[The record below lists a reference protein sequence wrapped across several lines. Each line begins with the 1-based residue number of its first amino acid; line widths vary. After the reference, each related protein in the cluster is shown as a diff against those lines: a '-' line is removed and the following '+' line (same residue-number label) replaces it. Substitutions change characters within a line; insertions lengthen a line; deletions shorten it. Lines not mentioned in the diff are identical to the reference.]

1 MRVTT
6 LSAFVL
12 FEAVQLGLIAY
23 LGYRLMTDSCSQEA
37 PPPAVATNRP
47 PAPRRTTPRPS
58 ESAKSLPTPPRPEQH
73 KPETNFSL
81 PSQPPA
87 PDATPQQNRPS
98 PPSPSVAQSPSPP
111 HAMGAP
117 GVSSPATAPTP
128 QPHTSSARSET
139 GSVAA
144 GQPTSGR
151 RAAASP
157 PAAARAPNAFS
168 IEPSGRP
175 VPHTVAKPV
184 PRPDPWRYIYEEG
197 RWWYWS
203 PQRQW
208 LYYEGNRWH
217 ELHPQ
222 TPVADS
228 APAWAPSVAQ
238 EECVVDPATGR

>member
-12 FEAVQLGLIAY
+12 VEAVQLGLIAY
-23 LGYRLMTDSCSQEA
+23 LGYRLMTESCPQER

-58 ESAKSLPTPPRPEQH
+58 ESAKPLPTPSRPEQQ
-73 KPETNFSL
+73 KPETNSSL
-81 PSQPPA
+81 SSKPRASG
-87 PDATPQQNRPS
+87 ATPQQNKPS

-117 GVSSPATAPTP
+117 RVSSPATAPTP
-128 QPHTSSARSET
+128 EPRASLAPTET
-139 GSVAA
+139 GAAGA
-144 GQPTSGR
+144 GQPSSP
-151 RAAASP
+151 RAAAPP
-157 PAAARAPNAFS
+157 PAAPRAPNAFS
-168 IEPSGRP
+168 IEPSGHP

-208 LYYEGNRWH
+208 LYYEGNRWQ

-222 TPVADS
+222 APVADS

-238 EECVVDPATGR
+238 DDCVAEPTAGR